1 MGRSVDLSF
10 DAFVSESV
18 DDLVRMA
25 YLITW
30 DETEAED
37 LVQECLLRVGK
48 HWPRVRGMEMPLAYT
63 RRVLVNLALDDRVRR
78 TRREGELGLDIDPP
92 IDVRAEAALEN
103 VEVRSELV
111 EALAQLPRQQ
121 RTVLALRYFLDL
133 SEAQVAAVL
142 DCSTGA
148 VKSATSRGLTRV
160 RELIVSEEEKSEV
173 CEP

>member
-1 MGRSVDLSF
+1 MVRSVDPSF
-10 DAFVSESV
+10 DAFVNESV
-18 DDLVRMA
+18 GDLVRMA

-37 LVQECLLRVGK
+37 LVQECLLRVAK

-63 RRVLVNLALDDRVRR
+63 RRVLVNLALDDRVRSARR
-78 TRREGELGLDIDPP
+78 TAELGLDVDPP

-103 VEVRSELV
+103 VEVRAELM

-142 DCSTGA
+142 GCSTGA
-148 VKSATSRGLTRV
+148 VKSAASRGLAHV
-160 RELIVSEEEKSEV
+160 RELVVSETQNSEV